1 MREELVERDEDEE
14 DGAEVVS
21 EEVPTS
27 DSNEGIETVSQQP
40 NPLLKDSQIKCLC
53 TEKVE
58 TTDGNSQ
65 QDKTP

>member
-1 MREELVERDEDEE
+1 MREELVERDEGEE

-53 TEKVE
+53 TKKVRNDE
-58 TTDGNSQ
+58 NLY
-65 QDKTP
+65 PEV